1 LLAIAGAI
9 PATLEAVT
17 IKDDAFTLNIGMDV
31 QARQEF
37 WNAKNTTGGDYD
49 GLLGRDGKSDVSFQ
63 ERRARLFVYGSYE
76 EVWKYNLSYLD
87 DRADNVGYSATGT
100 RNVALFKAFLERDF
114 IDGDAKHTLH
124 AGVDYPFFNLAIQ
137 SDPRWLFP
145 NQRATGTLLGVRG
158 SGARYMYS
166 DPMFTFGADVME
178 SLDPGKP
185 GANATHSDG
194 LFYCSRLEVSCL
206 GGKKPGYMES
216 YAGKEG
222 HSLILA
228 ADIGYDSDDYQIAD
242 HKIKALCY
250 GIEALY
256 HLNGL
261 SALAE
266 YRALRTENDS
276 LLGAGDAKIN
286 SRIWLIQAG
295 YAMPVGSTFV
305 EPALRFTKI
314 DYDTATTETVNYNG
328 TVGGLP
334 PALTG
339 APTGTDSENGL
350 SGKQLDVGVNWY
362 LSGHNIQIQLAYSY
376 WKAEAGDAKANI
388 VRLQEQVAF

>member
-1 LLAIAGAI
+1 
-9 PATLEAVT
+9 
-17 IKDDAFTLNIGMDV
+17 
-31 QARQEF
+31 
-37 WNAKNTTGGDYD
+37 
-49 GLLGRDGKSDVSFQ
+49 
-63 ERRARLFVYGSYE
+63 
-76 EVWKYNLSYLD
+76 
-87 DRADNVGYSATGT
+87 
-100 RNVALFKAFLERDF
+100 
-114 IDGDAKHTLH
+114 
-124 AGVDYPFFNLAIQ
+124 
-137 SDPRWLFP
+137 
-145 NQRATGTLLGVRG
+145 
-158 SGARYMYS
+158 
-166 DPMFTFGADVME
+166 MFTFGADVME

-228 ADIGYDSDDYQIAD
+228 ADIGYDSGDYQIAD